1 MKKCFYKIPLYFT
14 SFFITS
20 QLKLYF
26 EMALVHGKHETEWI
40 TISVDE
46 YESMKRTIEV
56 LTDKELMAQIKRG
69 QHKTVKSRDFEEVA
83 KELGI

>member
-1 MKKCFYKIPLYFT
+1 
-14 SFFITS
+14 
-20 QLKLYF
+20 
-26 EMALVHGKHETEWI
+26 MAIVHGEHKTEWI

-56 LTDKELMAQIKRG
+56 LSDKDLMAQIKRG
-69 QHKTVKSRDFEEVA
+69 QQKSVKSRDFSEIV

>member
-1 MKKCFYKIPLYFT
+1 M
-14 SFFITS
+14 
-20 QLKLYF
+20 
-26 EMALVHGKHETEWI
+26 ELVHGKHKTEWI

-56 LTDKELMAQIKRG
+56 LTDKDLMTQIKRG
-69 QHKTVKSRDFEEVA
+69 QQKNVKSRDFNEVV